1 MLVTQVEM
9 LLSHPDAAQRSDMR
23 HWLSVYDSKFLF
35 DTHARMHYG
44 FPALNVDWHRDD
56 VRIDRTSPFGPFI
69 DLGFTLRSYAYPHM
83 LAFILRNAGW
93 SVNGRYRTIS
103 VDHTTPWA
111 QMSFSGRWTH
121 DYEPRFPHGWSA
133 GADRRRQEGRAR

>member
-9 LLSHPDAAQRSDMR
+9 LLGHRDAAQRGDMR
-23 HWLSVYDSKFLF
+23 HWLSVHDPKFLF
-35 DTHARMHYG
+35 DTHARMDYG

-56 VRIDRTSPFGPFI
+56 VRIDSTSPFGPFI

-93 SVNGRYRTIS
+93 SVNGRYRTI
-103 VDHTTPWA
+103 DADPTTPWA
-111 QMSFSGRWTH
+111 EMRFAGRWTH

-133 GADRRRQEGRAR
+133 RADRRRQEGRL